1 MQTNENNRNALSK
14 RFGLWLFLLPV
25 AMLGLSFAAVPF
37 YRMFCQVTGYNGTTQ
52 RAAAAPT
59 RVLDRTVT
67 VRFDANISP
76 ALDWDF
82 QPEQREIRLKIG
94 ENKLAFFRAI
104 NRSDKPLTGTATFN
118 VTPEAVGGYFNKI
131 QCFCF
136 TRQTLAPGE
145 TAEMPVSFFI
155 DPAIMDDPDARD
167 FTEITLSYTF
177 FKAKDKKTAVKG
189 EEDNH
194 G

>member
-1 MQTNENNRNALSK
+1 MQTSGNNGNAHTK
-14 RFGLWLFLLPV
+14 RFGVWLFLLPV

-52 RAAAAPT
+52 RAAAAPA
-59 RVLDRTVT
+59 RVIDRYVT
-67 VRFDANISP
+67 VRFDSNISP
-76 ALDWDF
+76 ALNWEF

-94 ENKLAFFRAI
+94 ENKLAFYRAT

-118 VTPEAVGGYFNKI
+118 VTPEAVGGYFDKI

-136 TRQTLAPGE
+136 TEQTLAPGE

-177 FKAKDKKTAVKG
+177 FKVKDGKPAS
-189 EEDNH
+189 
-194 G
+194 